1 MFLILGA
8 YGQLGSCFRD
18 KLNIKDFFAPTLE
31 ECDITSLDSLQNYAK
46 GKNISA
52 IINCAAYTNTAKAEV
67 EEKELCYDINE
78 KGAKNVAL
86 LSQGIKVPLI
96 HISTDFVFGE
106 KKDSEFFESDK
117 TNPLNE
123 YGKSKALG
131 EQEVLQNAY
140 KGAIIRVAYLYSV
153 HGNNIVKTF
162 NNLLKTKESIKVVKN
177 QEISITNAHSLVD
190 LCLLM
195 LKKDSFKGVE
205 IYHFAGK
212 GSLSLVD
219 LAGFIAKQINSNCK
233 IEEIL
238 LEDYPSNIKRSHRTV
253 LNCNKVEKDFNIQRN
268 TWQEEMEKCLKKL

>member
-67 EEKELCYDINE
+67 EEKDLCYDINE

-86 LSQGIKVPLI
+86 LSKELKAPLI

-106 KKDSEFFESDK
+106 SDKEFIESDK

-131 EQEVLQNAY
+131 EQEVLQNAES
-140 KGAIIRVAYLYSV
+140 GAIIRVAYLYSV

-190 LCLLM
+190 LCILM
-195 LKKDSFKGVE
+195 LKENNFNGVE

-219 LAGFIAKQINSNCK
+219 LASFIAKQINSSCK

-238 LEDYPSNIKRSHRTV
+238 LEDYPSNIKRSCRTV
-253 LNCNKVEKDFNIQRN
+253 LNCNKIEKDFNIQRN